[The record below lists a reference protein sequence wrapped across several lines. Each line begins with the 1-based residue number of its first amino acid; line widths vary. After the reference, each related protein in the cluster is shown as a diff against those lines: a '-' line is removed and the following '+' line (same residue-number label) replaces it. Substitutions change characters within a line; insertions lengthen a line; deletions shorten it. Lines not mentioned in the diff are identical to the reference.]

1 MGFETPEAVFYQIRR
16 QHRNEEV
23 REVIPADY
31 EGILEDP
38 SIEPT
43 NIRAERALR
52 GAVIARKVSQ
62 CSKNEQGANAHASFQ
77 ATILNTPLDQR
88 VLVVADLK
96 STWNQRSLI
105 FFPITKSK
113 AASRRISSSPSPYPF
128 ETVS

>member
-43 NIRAERALR
+43 NIRAERAL
-52 GAVIARKVSQ
+52 
-62 CSKNEQGANAHASFQ
+62 
-77 ATILNTPLDQR
+77 
-88 VLVVADLK
+88 
-96 STWNQRSLI
+96 
-105 FFPITKSK
+105 
-113 AASRRISSSPSPYPF
+113 
-128 ETVS
+128 